1 MLISIVYTT
10 SRLGRFMLGMR
21 FMRGFIYKLSGYG
34 VCTREV
40 MSVRK
45 RRRYSYVTEDQIRTA
60 AQDLEKKL
68 HADDLDQELKEAN
81 RWAVERGIKT
91 PSFPCV
97 VSNRRTVLHFCTDRK
112 KKFLPEDRKALYHL
126 NDGLKSMF

>member
-68 HADDLDQELKEAN
+68 HADDFRSRDEGSESM
-81 RWAVERGIKT
+81 G
-91 PSFPCV
+91 
-97 VSNRRTVLHFCTDRK
+97 
-112 KKFLPEDRKALYHL
+112 
-126 NDGLKSMF
+126 DGAGNQDSIFSVCRFE

>member
-40 MSVRK
+40 MSVCK

-81 RWAVERGIKT
+81 RWAMERGIKT

>member
-81 RWAVERGIKT
+81 RWAMERGIKT

-112 KKFLPEDRKALYHL
+112 KKNPPRR
-126 NDGLKSMF
+126 